1 MSNTFLKFIKNFV
14 LYSFFNIKK
23 MLEAGLPPTGGKIN
37 SLIIYT
43 RNADLQVYSPLSL
56 KYL

>member
-1 MSNTFLKFIKNFV
+1 MYFIH
-14 LYSFFNIKK
+14 LPIKK
-23 MLEAGLPPTGGKIN
+23 LEAYEPPTGGKIN

-43 RNADLQVYSPLSL
+43 LAKYLQVYLPLSL